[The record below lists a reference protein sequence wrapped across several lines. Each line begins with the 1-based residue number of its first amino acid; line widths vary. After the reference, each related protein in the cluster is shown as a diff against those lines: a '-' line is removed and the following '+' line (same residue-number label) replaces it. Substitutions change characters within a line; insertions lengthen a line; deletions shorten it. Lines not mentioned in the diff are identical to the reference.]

1 MKQVF
6 CSIVGRIDK
15 FYFKG
20 FFIGLVLLIMVPVS
34 GYSQKRCSD
43 PPSIT
48 LGESSGTTCYTSPV
62 TISGNIIGGSAT
74 AVTISTDGNG
84 SVVPAS
90 ASSSPFDFTY
100 IPDSNDAGSVVT
112 ITVITNNPRGSPCKA
127 DRATYVLTVISNPP
141 PPVIENII
149 QTTCTSSTGDVE
161 LSGLP
166 TYADWTVT
174 TSPGGMTI
182 SGSGA
187 TAVIPHLTAGTYT
200 FRVSVSSGCMSSPS
214 AQAEINEQPGFPS
227 PPLPG
232 MITGPTCS
240 ITTGSVIM
248 TGLPAT
254 GTWTLIRYP
263 GTISTSG
270 TGTSTTVTG
279 LPPGTFNFTV
289 SSTAGCVSGLSPD
302 VIIPGRPPVPAPP
315 VIGTIIQPTFEI
327 PTGSV
332 ILNGLPGTGTWTIIQ
347 TPGDI
352 GSTGSGTS
360 FTVTGL
366 EAGIYTFSVTNV
378 SGCSSTESS
387 EVAII
392 IPERPEIVI
401 TDPSPVCYPATA
413 DLTAPEITAGST
425 QGLVYTYWINN
436 LATSPMQTPAAAPEG
451 TFYIKGTTSSG
462 TFDIKPV
469 NVTVTEMPD
478 ANAGSDQILG
488 FQYTAILE
496 ATLGEGESGIWF
508 SDSGK
513 VVFSDPTDPLSSVN
527 NLSDGNNFLF
537 WIVTNNV
544 CPADTDKVAVTVGEM
559 IIPTLIT
566 PNGDTKNE
574 FFIIN
579 GIETLGKTE
588 LTVFDRKG
596 IQIFRNTEY
605 NNKWNG
611 VDYNDNPLMND
622 TYFYRLKSSKGKSY
636 SGYIVIRR

>member
-214 AQAEINEQPGFPS
+214 AQAEINEQP
-227 PPLPG
+227 
-232 MITGPTCS
+232 
-240 ITTGSVIM
+240 
-248 TGLPAT
+248 
-254 GTWTLIRYP
+254 
-263 GTISTSG
+263 
-270 TGTSTTVTG
+270 
-279 LPPGTFNFTV
+279 
-289 SSTAGCVSGLSPD
+289 
-302 VIIPGRPPVPAPP
+302 
-315 VIGTIIQPTFEI
+315 TIIQPTFEI

-425 QGLVYTYWINN
+425 VGLVYTYWINN

-559 IIPTLIT
+559 IIPSLIT